1 MQHHV
6 AFKLKNYIYNS
17 ESITK
22 RRVGENGRMFGIL
35 FAHAE
40 HELMEQYETI
50 HKEFNIKS

>member
-22 RRVGENGRMFGIL
+22 LRVGENGRMFGIL